1 MNRRS
6 RASVYAPV
14 VIPSS
19 VDTQCSVQCIQQ
31 RVYTAACVYSSVCIQ
46 CSVIQCSIHSV
57 CQVHINRTSVITID
71 GRRGGGGNEEERN
84 EGEEGRGDTI
94 WCE

>member
-6 RASVYAPV
+6 CASVYAPV
-14 VIPSS
+14 VTPSS

-31 RVYTAACVYSSVCIQ
+31 RVYIAACVYSSVCMQ

-57 CQVHINRTSVITID
+57 CQVHIINRTSVITID

-84 EGEEGRGDTI
+84 EGEEGRGDMV
-94 WCE
+94 